1 MILRLRAVEGRTGIS
16 RATIYR
22 LMAKGTFP
30 RQVQISPGA
39 VGWHAEEIEAWVASR
54 PAVGTHTGTQSANPA
69 LQPA

>member
-22 LMAKGTFP
+22 LIKAGMFP
-30 RQVQISPGA
+30 KQVQVSPGA
-39 VGWHAEEIEAWVASR
+39 VGWHAEEIDAWVASR

-69 LQPA
+69 PQPA